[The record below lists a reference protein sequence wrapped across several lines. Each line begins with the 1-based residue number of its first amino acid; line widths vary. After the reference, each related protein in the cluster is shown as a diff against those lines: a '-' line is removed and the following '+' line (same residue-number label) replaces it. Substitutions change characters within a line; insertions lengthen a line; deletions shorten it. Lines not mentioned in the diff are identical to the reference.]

1 METNHSRDVL
11 AFPSVIERE
20 TVRLHPI
27 AKVPSSELSRTQT
40 LALLPSTTDTSV
52 LFIVTFASENI
63 MERKLWTSTQQVQ
76 MKGGGNMCMNTNG
89 ELMHNIKH

>member
-20 TVRLHPI
+20 TVRLHPT

-40 LALLPSTTDTSV
+40 LALLPSTTDMSV
-52 LFIVTFASENI
+52 LFIVTLASVRHHGKKI
-63 MERKLWTSTQQVQ
+63 MDKYTTGSDERRR
-76 MKGGGNMCMNTNG
+76 
-89 ELMHNIKH
+89 